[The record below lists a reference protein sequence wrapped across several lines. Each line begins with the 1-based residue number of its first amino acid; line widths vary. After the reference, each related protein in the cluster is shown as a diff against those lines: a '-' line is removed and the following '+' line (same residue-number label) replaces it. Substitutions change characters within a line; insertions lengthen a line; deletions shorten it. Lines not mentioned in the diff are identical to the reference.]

1 MEIEEIAKEKEK
13 RKTISGEKEKS
24 FFSVKNKKQRK
35 EWEREEMKKE
45 IRKMENV
52 VLYRMRECRFQ
63 GIYIEG

>member
-13 RKTISGEKEKS
+13 RKISGEKEKS

-35 EWEREEMKKE
+35 GWEREEMKKE